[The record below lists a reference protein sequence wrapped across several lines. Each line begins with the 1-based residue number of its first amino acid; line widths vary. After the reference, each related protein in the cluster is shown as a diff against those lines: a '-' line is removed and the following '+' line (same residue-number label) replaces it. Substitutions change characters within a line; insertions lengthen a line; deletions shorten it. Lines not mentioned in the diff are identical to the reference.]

1 MRSAADERERFWD
14 EKRGSDPDL
23 ACLNSAFS
31 SSHLFQLTV
40 FAAFGAKTF
49 FDADVGFHALLE
61 LICVAAFPLLILSLP
76 SLLPVCIAKVGWNT
90 VLTSTSLVV
99 GSLFL
104 TVLSGVIG
112 VVQIPNSGF
121 WLSMNHGG
129 AFWIAAW
136 SIIIFGLAWVSPIR
150 FARAETRR
158 ERSLDSKSESA
169 SGIGSRGS

>member
-1 MRSAADERERFWD
+1 VRSAADERERFWD

-150 FARAETRR
+150 FARAETR
-158 ERSLDSKSESA
+158 SLDSKSESA